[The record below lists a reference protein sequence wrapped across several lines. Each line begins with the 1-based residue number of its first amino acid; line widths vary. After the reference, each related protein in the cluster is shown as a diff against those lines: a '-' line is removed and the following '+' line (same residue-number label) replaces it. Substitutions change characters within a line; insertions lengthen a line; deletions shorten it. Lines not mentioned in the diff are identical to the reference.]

1 MADTKKWRPFD
12 DHAKE
17 QFLLFVARSGQLV
30 SSAAQTGVSSQT
42 IRNHREADPAF
53 DERVKDAVERYRD
66 SVDAEIKRRGID
78 GIEEPVFYQGVVV
91 GWLRRYSDAL
101 ALAHAKAHDPR
112 YRERTQL
119 DIKHSGG
126 VMVVPAVPAS
136 TADWNNRFS
145 APSPS

>member
-1 MADTKKWRPFD
+1 MAKTWRQFD
-12 DHAKE
+12 DHVKE
-17 QFLLFVARSGQLV
+17 QFLLFLSRSGQLV
-30 SSAAQTGVSSQT
+30 SSAAQAGVSSQT
-42 IRNHREADPAF
+42 VRNHREADPEF
-53 DERVKDAVERYRD
+53 DTLVEDAISRYRD

-119 DIKHSGG
+119 DVKHSGG
-126 VMVVPAVPAS
+126 VMVVPAQPA
-136 TADWNNRFS
+136 TTQDWTNRF